1 MKATIDKSAIVDAEF
16 YLMSPRPEDAAQVQ
30 ASIGQLKGRWVNLID
45 RPSWANNRST
55 AVFQYHDDLIPASI
69 AFAILHAM
77 SNLPLSECDLLEYEG
92 GGVIRL
98 WFEF

>member
-1 MKATIDKSAIVDAEF
+1 MSQIVDADFE
-16 YLMSPRPEDAAQVQ
+16 LSSPRPEDATKVKA
-30 ASIGQLKGRWVNLID
+30 AIGQHKGRWVNMTD
-45 RPSWANNRST
+45 RPSWANDRST
-55 AVFQYHDDLIPASI
+55 VVFQYHDDVIPASL
-69 AFAILHAM
+69 AFAMLHAL